1 MAQTKAAPK
10 EIQAIAV
17 NISLLPSPRLTARL
31 ESEWPRSAT
40 SHYRFHGDKYAVP
53 DSPDFIAADSQL
65 SSFVSIRS
73 LHQACLQSIF
83 HHGILKSRCAMQI
96 VGINKL
102 CTRPR
107 FGPPA
112 NSDTADEA
120 GVLPLTNHYPAL
132 SRVERSLI
140 TNFHSQIATFLIDT
154 LPIRIMLNSL
164 RITACITSNRHSPE
178 PLCDPKFAGV
188 NL

>member
-53 DSPDFIAADSQL
+53 DSPDFIAAVSQL

-83 HHGILKSRCAMQI
+83 HHGILKSRFAMQI
-96 VGINKL
+96 VDIKRR
-102 CTRPR
+102 CTGPDRKRP
-107 FGPPA
+107 A
-112 NSDTADEA
+112 HLDTAGEA
-120 GVLPLTNHYPAL
+120 AMSPLTNHYPAL
-132 SRVERSLI
+132 SRVERSPI

-154 LPIRIMLNSL
+154 LPIRSVLNSL